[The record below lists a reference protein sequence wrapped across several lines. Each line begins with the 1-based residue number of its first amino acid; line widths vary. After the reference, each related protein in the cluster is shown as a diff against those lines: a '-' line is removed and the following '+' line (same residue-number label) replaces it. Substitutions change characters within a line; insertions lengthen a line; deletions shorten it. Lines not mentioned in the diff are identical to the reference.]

1 MKKNNSILNI
11 SINAILFVILV
22 LLLLSYFGFIG
33 VFYKESFIANINN
46 NRQLMPG
53 EYPLT
58 ATQPLLYGDYKVK
71 QNTNVTK
78 NNNYNIWKSYPV
90 FPSSYKQQ
98 TNNIRYW
105 DTPDNGLCS
114 PAEFCGTPYEKTK
127 IKKSA
132 VSKAVPI
139 ESNVTRVNWW
149 AAKYC

>member
-1 MKKNNSILNI
+1 
-11 SINAILFVILV
+11 
-22 LLLLSYFGFIG
+22 
-33 VFYKESFIANINN
+33 
-46 NRQLMPG
+46 MPG

-132 VSKAVPI
+132 VSKAIPI

-149 AAKYC
+149 AAKDC